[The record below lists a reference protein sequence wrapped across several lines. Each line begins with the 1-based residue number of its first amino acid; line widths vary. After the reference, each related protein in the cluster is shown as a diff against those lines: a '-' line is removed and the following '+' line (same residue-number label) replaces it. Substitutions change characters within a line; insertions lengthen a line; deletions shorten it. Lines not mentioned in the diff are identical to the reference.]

1 MSLRGRYIID
11 RIKRAVSSHL
21 KMPVPPYGDSL
32 FWEQVYNKIDR
43 ATPLHP
49 ETQLPEFDD
58 TFEWGNIALQDVL
71 EYRYRQV
78 TLEQQQH
85 QHQQH
90 LYSYAS
96 SSRVEETFLTTTFG
110 QTIGE
115 EPSQNNLVTSNILDD
130 LTTTSTT
137 TTQEQEQE
145 QPILMLGCGN
155 SKMGE
160 DMIEHGWQGPII
172 QVDISAK
179 ALELIERRSRHLN
192 NHNNDNDNSDSTNQ
206 KMKMKFLQEDATHL
220 SSLRNDT
227 IHATIDK
234 GLLDA
239 LFCADE
245 YDQMEDI
252 VKSVL
257 RVLKPGGIFCIFSF
271 SRPEFL
277 LPRLLPLSS
286 SSSSS
291 SPMMKPRMWQSIHI
305 QELERLLIYRLQKS
319 TKKGSAIV
327 EPKRYSRMKKQ

>member
-21 KMPVPPYGDSL
+21 KMPVPPYGDAL
-32 FWEQVYNKIDR
+32 FWEQVYDKIDR

-58 TFEWGNIALQDVL
+58 TFEWGNVALRDVL
-71 EYRYRQV
+71 QYSYRPV
-78 TLEQQQH
+78 TID

-90 LYSYAS
+90 HSYAAT
-96 SSRVEETFLTTTFG
+96 SRVEETVLSTTFG
-110 QTIGE
+110 QTIGV
-115 EPSQNNLVTSNILDD
+115 EPTSG
-130 LTTTSTT
+130 TT
-137 TTQEQEQE
+137 TTTTTTEEGE

-160 DMIEHGWQGPII
+160 DMVEQGWQGPMI

-192 NHNNDNDNSDSTNQ
+192 SNNQ
-206 KMKMKFLQEDATHL
+206 LKFIQEDATHL
-220 SSLRNDT
+220 SCLRNDT
-227 IHATIDK
+227 INATIDK

-245 YDQMEDI
+245 YDQMADV

-257 RVLKPGGIFCIFSF
+257 RVLRPGGIFCIFSF
-271 SRPEFL
+271 SRPEFI
-277 LPRLLPLSS
+277 LPRLLPPMTFSS
-286 SSSSS
+286 YGQH
-291 SPMMKPRMWQSIHI
+291 PGKPIWQRIQT
-305 QELERLLIYRLQKS
+305 QELEHLLIYRLQKS
-319 TKKGSAIV
+319 KGPAII
-327 EPKRYSRMKKQ
+327 EPKRYSQKKKQ